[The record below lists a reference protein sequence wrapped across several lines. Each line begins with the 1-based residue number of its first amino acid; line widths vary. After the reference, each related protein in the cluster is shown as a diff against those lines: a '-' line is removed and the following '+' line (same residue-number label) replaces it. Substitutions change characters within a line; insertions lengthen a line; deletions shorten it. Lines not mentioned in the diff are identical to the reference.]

1 MLLVKDLVKR
11 YGDKTA
17 VDHIG
22 FSVEDGEIFGL
33 LGPNGAGK
41 STTINIITG
50 LLKGDG
56 GSIAVDGMDQN
67 DHLNECKRLLGIVPQ
82 DLAIYHDL
90 SALQNVMFFGSL
102 YGLSGRALKERAE
115 ETLDFVGLADRARD
129 KAKTFSGGMKRRLN
143 IACGLVHRPKLL
155 ILDEPTVGIDPQSR
169 NHILES
175 IRRLNE
181 EGMSILYTT
190 HYMEEA
196 QQLCSRIAIMDAGKI
211 IAQGTLPELRGLIGN
226 GRSMVLSADGDMPLE
241 ALRGIE
247 GVGDVQM
254 QGNGRCRISLPAQG
268 NQIADIMALLTAK
281 GLHVSDL
288 SVSEA
293 DLEDVFLTLTG
304 RSLRD

>member
-56 GSIAVDGMDQN
+56 GSIAVDGMDLN
-67 DHLNECKRLLGIVPQ
+67 THLNECKRLLGIVPQ

>member
-56 GSIAVDGMDQN
+56 GSIAVDGMDLN
-67 DHLNECKRLLGIVPQ
+67 TRLNECKRLLGIVPQ

-247 GVGDVQM
+247 GVGDIQM